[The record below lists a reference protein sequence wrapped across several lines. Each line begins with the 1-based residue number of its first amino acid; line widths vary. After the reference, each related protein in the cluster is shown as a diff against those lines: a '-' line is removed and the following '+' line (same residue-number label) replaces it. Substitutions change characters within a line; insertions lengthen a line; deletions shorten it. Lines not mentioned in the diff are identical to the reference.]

1 MELTKSRRKRVGPVR
16 RSFCQ
21 SATRL
26 RHHQERNAP
35 RMPGIGI
42 ADRYLMNFHRI
53 VGLEVSGPRNYLFY
67 GRGFKLTRILHKDKS
82 HLFRQIVVAQ
92 GKRLPQIVVGKQGKQ

>member
-1 MELTKSRRKRVGPVR
+1 MELTKSRRKRVEPVR

-35 RMPGIGI
+35 RMPGTGI
-42 ADRYLMNFHRI
+42 ADRYFMDFRRI
-53 VGLEVSGPRNYLFY
+53 VGLGVFGAPKIY
-67 GRGFKLTRILHKDKS
+67 ILREG
-82 HLFRQIVVAQ
+82 L
-92 GKRLPQIVVGKQGKQ
+92 

>member
-1 MELTKSRRKRVGPVR
+1 MELTKSRRKRVEPVR

-35 RMPGIGI
+35 RMPGTGI
-42 ADRYLMNFHRI
+42 ADRYLMNPHRAWLVSRFVPTNLYI
-53 VGLEVSGPRNYLFY
+53 LEEGL
-67 GRGFKLTRILHKDKS
+67 
-82 HLFRQIVVAQ
+82 
-92 GKRLPQIVVGKQGKQ
+92 